1 MMMVSRNGSNGLL
14 AWLRENGYIVTFL
27 VTQGAAII
35 IWGVRIDSRVD
46 VLERSQHEQD
56 IAVSRLDERGS
67 RSIPLIEQRLKAL
80 EDAMKIQLDG
90 IKEAQARIMQSLDS
104 NNQLLNEHLR
114 NPTGNDRSRSRP

>member
-14 AWLRENGYIVTFL
+14 TWLRENGYIVTFL

-46 VLERSQHEQD
+46 ILERSQHEQD

-80 EDAMKIQLDG
+80 EDNMKIQLDG

-114 NPTGNDRSRSRP
+114 NPTGYDRSRSRP